1 MLQDRF
7 WKCTDRSK
15 QVLETSVCSK
25 VLDHGDTAFWRVIE
39 SVEYSYILLGCAKS
53 LPFVNPFFQ
62 DISDFY
68 VRDRYLFHAID
79 FEGRTMEHFLD
90 RS

>member
-1 MLQDRF
+1 MQ
-7 WKCTDRSK
+7 TPVS
-15 QVLETSVCSK
+15 SK
-25 VLDHGDTAFWRVIE
+25 VLDHGDTAFRRIIE
-39 SVEYSYILLGCAKS
+39 SVEYSDILLGCAES